1 MGTTGGQEKSSEDPM
16 PSNAESSRLRQ
27 PSNREALTSKGPG
40 DSSIPIHEQEG
51 NEQQEPVNVQK
62 QQHEAAEATEGQEE
76 ETANA
81 GAQDHTPDKKA
92 SDANPPEE
100 DNPTDQEGD
109 VDMKAKDEATSE
121 EATPAEPEVEKD
133 RNETMAD
140 PLEAADTSGHMA
152 VQQAQGTPEAQ
163 DQEEQR
169 GRSRER
175 GNTPTTPT
183 ARASVSPKRKVP
195 QEWDESQNG
204 KDQSR
209 SRSPTK
215 AFRTSEQQRSVSP
228 VKLEGKQ
235 RQADSKPSQ
244 QQYIH
249 QYLQKREIVGN
260 HSDSDSLTPDEP
272 MGAEAD
278 ADLTEEK
285 AAAPAAGHKGIIT
298 ATADRKEAEVVLLK
312 VDQPRNVEGN
322 PNPRD
327 TASMPERCAEQDN
340 IAVDTPDSEDCR
352 IYSVKVP
359 PDKGGPLEK
368 WLQRLTGM
376 IIDETDNGHCGWYAY
391 QVACTNLHL
400 DPKGP
405 QLELIGKVN
414 ETKKQVMNGLITTMA
429 DEAKLNPKE
438 LDTILELSG
447 HQDKLTYTLA
457 DKLDVLAGHYVNQ
470 RKCTVRNP
478 VAMSQWVGPA
488 HMKAMAR

>member
-1 MGTTGGQEKSSEDPM
+1 
-16 PSNAESSRLRQ
+16 
-27 PSNREALTSKGPG
+27 
-40 DSSIPIHEQEG
+40 
-51 NEQQEPVNVQK
+51 
-62 QQHEAAEATEGQEE
+62 
-76 ETANA
+76 
-81 GAQDHTPDKKA
+81 
-92 SDANPPEE
+92 
-100 DNPTDQEGD
+100 
-109 VDMKAKDEATSE
+109 
-121 EATPAEPEVEKD
+121 
-133 RNETMAD
+133 
-140 PLEAADTSGHMA
+140 
-152 VQQAQGTPEAQ
+152 
-163 DQEEQR
+163 
-169 GRSRER
+169 
-175 GNTPTTPT
+175 
-183 ARASVSPKRKVP
+183 
-195 QEWDESQNG
+195 
-204 KDQSR
+204 
-209 SRSPTK
+209 
-215 AFRTSEQQRSVSP
+215 
-228 VKLEGKQ
+228 
-235 RQADSKPSQ
+235 
-244 QQYIH
+244 
-249 QYLQKREIVGN
+249 
-260 HSDSDSLTPDEP
+260 

-478 VAMSQWVGPA
+478 VAIDGAARLHGYAYETVMLARDKTVEIGTAKKMPTDRGTVMLEDVVATGALPLALVLQNNHFRAVVYDAQRFKTYQGQRESKIPLVNDVRLSYEAVALSTIQWERRTAVPDTTDSVTDEVDDCEMEEESKDEASRLTGLAPRESTDGAPTAGKALSASPEVTIKMKPNSSSRGVGGTA
-488 HMKAMAR
+488 ASTDAKRGDGDGDDY